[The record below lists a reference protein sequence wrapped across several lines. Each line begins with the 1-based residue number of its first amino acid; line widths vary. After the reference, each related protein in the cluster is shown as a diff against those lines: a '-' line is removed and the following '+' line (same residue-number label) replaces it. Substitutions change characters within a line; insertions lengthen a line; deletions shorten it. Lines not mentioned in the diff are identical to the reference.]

1 MSLQPQKPTRVAY
14 ADLIRLIAILMV
26 VLIHTASPLF
36 NTLPTDSSGFTV
48 SALLDS
54 IAHAGVP
61 LFVMVSGIFL
71 LDEKRQISVR
81 RAVTHY
87 ALPLV
92 GLYFFW
98 SVLYAAAN
106 KVAIPL
112 LFENAAVNSEMLK
125 MFGVAVLEGAY
136 HMWYLPMMAGL
147 YLITPLLRTFV
158 RQDSRHLVRW
168 FLTVVFVLRF
178 VLPSGIHLV
187 AEWIGVDF
195 STAYNSFELLEG
207 WEYPAYY
214 IAGWYIANNRPERA
228 TRRKVYLAGAISLV
242 FLLALTWWLSMY
254 HGVPVKQWMEQK
266 SLFCCVYAVALFA
279 LITWEGQS
287 LKPNA
292 LLARLSGLSF
302 GVYILHVEVQQLFK
316 QFIPYDGGNVLV
328 YILVQWLVVT
338 AVSFVAAWVLS
349 KIPLIKRAVRA

>member
-1 MSLQPQKPTRVAY
+1 MSLQPQKPARVAY
-14 ADLIRLIAILMV
+14 ADLIRIIAILMV

-36 NTLPTDSSGFTV
+36 NTLPTDSRGFAV
-48 SALLDS
+48 SALLDG

-71 LDEKRQISVR
+71 LDERRAMSVR
-81 RAVTHY
+81 RAIFHY

-112 LFENAAVNSEMLK
+112 LFENAAVNGEMLTT
-125 MFGVAVLEGAY
+125 FGVAVLEGAY

-168 FLTVVFVLRF
+168 FLLVVFVLRF
-178 VLPSGIHLV
+178 VLPTGIRLV
-187 AEWIGVDF
+187 AEWTGLDF
-195 STAYNSFELLEG
+195 STAYNSFELLAG

-214 IAGWYIANNRPERA
+214 VAGWAIANTRPERSV
-228 TRRKVYLAGAISLV
+228 RCKVYVAGAISLAV
-242 FLLALTWWLSMY
+242 LLTLTWWLSVC
-254 HGVPVKQWMEQK
+254 HSEPVKVWMEQK
-266 SLFCCVYAVALFA
+266 SLFCCLYAVALFA
-279 LITWEGQS
+279 LVVWEGQAM
-287 LKPNA
+287 KPNA

-302 GVYILHVEVQQLFK
+302 GVYIVHVEVQQLYK
-316 QFIPYDGGNVLV
+316 QFIPYDGGNALV
-328 YILVQWLVVT
+328 YILAQWLVVT

-349 KIPLIKRAVRA
+349 KIPLIKRSVRA

>member
-1 MSLQPQKPTRVAY
+1 MSLQNQKRARVAY

-26 VLIHTASPLF
+26 VLIHSASPLF
-36 NTLPTDSSGFTV
+36 NTLPTDSDGFAV
-48 SALLDS
+48 SVLLDG

-71 LDEKRQISVR
+71 LDERREMSVR
-81 RAVTHY
+81 RAIHHY

-112 LFENAAVNSEMLK
+112 LFENAAVGGDMLK
-125 MFGVAVLEGAY
+125 TFGVAVLEGAY

-168 FLTVVFVLRF
+168 FLLIVFVLRF
-178 VLPSGIHLV
+178 VLPTGIRLV
-187 AEWIGVDF
+187 AEWTDLDF
-195 STAYNSFELLEG
+195 SAAYNSFDLLAG

-214 IAGWYIANNRPERA
+214 VAGWYVANTRPETPA
-228 TRRKVYLAGAISLV
+228 RRKLYALGILSLV
-242 FLLALTWWLSMY
+242 ALLGLTWWLSVY
-254 HGVPVKQWMEQK
+254 RGEPVKELMEQK

-279 LITWEGQS
+279 LIAWEGQTM
-287 LKPNA
+287 KTNA
-292 LLARLSGLSF
+292 LLTRLSSLSF
-302 GVYILHVEVQQLFK
+302 GVYIIHVEVQQLYK
-316 QFIPYDGGNVLV
+316 QFIPYVSGSVLV
-328 YILVQWLVVT
+328 YILAQWLAVT
-338 AVSFVAAWVLS
+338 AVSFGAAWALS
-349 KIPLIKRAVRA
+349 HIPLLKRAVRA

>member
-1 MSLQPQKPTRVAY
+1 MSLQNQKSVRVAY

-26 VLIHTASPLF
+26 VLIHTASPIF
-36 NTLPTDSSGFTV
+36 NTVPVTSGDFAV
-48 SALLDS
+48 SVLLDG

-71 LDEKRQISVR
+71 LDEKRPLSVR
-81 RAVTHY
+81 RAIGHY

-106 KVAIPL
+106 KVLIPL
-112 LFENAAVNSEMLK
+112 LFENAA
-125 MFGVAVLEGAY
+125 FGGGMVREFGIAVLEGAY

-158 RQDSRHLVRW
+158 RADSRPLVRW
-168 FLTVVFVLRF
+168 FLLIVFVLRF
-178 VLPSGIHLV
+178 VLPTGIRLV
-187 AEWIGVDF
+187 AELTGLDF
-195 STAYNSFELLEG
+195 SAAYDSFHLLAG

-214 IAGWYIANNRPERA
+214 VAGWAIANTRPERE
-228 TRRKVYLAGAISLV
+228 TRRKVYAAGA
-242 FLLALTWWLSMY
+242 LALAMMLGLTGWVSASR
-254 HGVPVKQWMEQK
+254 GEAVKQLMEQL

-279 LITWEGQS
+279 LIAWEGQN
-287 LKPNA
+287 LRPNK

-302 GVYILHVEVQQLFK
+302 GVYIVHVEIQQLYK
-316 QFIPYDGGNVLV
+316 QFIPYSGGALG
-328 YILVQWLVVT
+328 YILVQWVSVT
-338 AVSFVAAWVLS
+338 AVSFIAAWVLS
-349 KIPLIKRAVRA
+349 KIPLLKRSVRA

>member
-1 MSLQPQKPTRVAY
+1 MSLQAQKPARVAY

-36 NTLPTDSSGFTV
+36 NALPVNSNGFV
-48 SALLDS
+48 CSVLLDG

-71 LDEKRQISVR
+71 LDEKREMSVR
-81 RAVTHY
+81 RAIGHY

-98 SVLYAAAN
+98 SILYAVAN

-112 LFENAAVNSEMLK
+112 LFEDAAISVNMARE
-125 MFGVAVLEGAY
+125 FGVAVLEGAY

-168 FLTVVFVLRF
+168 FLVLVFVLRF
-178 VLPSGIHLV
+178 VLPTGVRLV
-187 AEWIGVDF
+187 AEFTGLDF
-195 STAYNSFELLEG
+195 SAAYDSFELLAG

-214 IAGWYIANNRPERA
+214 VAGWYMANTRPA
-228 TRRKVYLAGAISLV
+228 TRTRRAVYVAGALALV
-242 FLLALTWWLSMY
+242 ALITLTWWVSVRQ
-254 HGVPVKQWMEQK
+254 GEAVKELMEQK

-279 LITWEGQS
+279 LIAWEGQS
-287 LKPNA
+287 LKSST
-292 LLARLSGLSF
+292 LLTQLSALSF
-302 GVYILHVEVQQLFK
+302 GVYIVHVEIQQLYKLFV
-316 QFIPYDGGNVLV
+316 PYTSGNALV
-328 YILVQWLVVT
+328 YILIQWLAVT
-338 AVSFVAAWVLS
+338 AVSFAAAWVLS
-349 KIPLIKRAVRA
+349 KIPLLKRSVRA

>member
-36 NTLPTDSSGFTV
+36 NTLPTDGTGFAV
-48 SALLDS
+48 SALLDG

-71 LDEKRQISVR
+71 LDERREITVR
-81 RAVTHY
+81 RAIRHY

-98 SVLYAAAN
+98 SVLYAVAN

-112 LFENAAVNSEMLK
+112 LFENAAVNGEMLK
-125 MFGVAVLEGAY
+125 TFGVAVLEGAY

-147 YLITPLLRTFV
+147 YLITPLLRAFV
-158 RQDSRHLVRW
+158 MQNSRHLVRW
-168 FLTVVFVLRF
+168 FLLVVFVVRF
-178 VLPSGIHLV
+178 VLPTGIRLTV
-187 AEWIGVDF
+187 AFTGLDF
-195 STAYNSFELLEG
+195 SAAYDSFELLAG

-214 IAGWYIANNRPERA
+214 VAGWYLTNTRPERA

-254 HGVPVKQWMEQK
+254 HGEPVKQWMEQK

-302 GVYILHVEVQQLFK
+302 GVYIIHVEVQQLFK

-328 YILVQWLVVT
+328 YILVQWLAVT

-349 KIPLIKRAVRA
+349 KIPLIKRSVRA

>member
-1 MSLQPQKPTRVAY
+1 MSLQPQKSARVAY

-36 NTLPTDSSGFTV
+36 NVLPTDSSDFAV
-48 SALLDS
+48 SVLLDS

-71 LDEKRQISVR
+71 LDEKRPMSVHRAIS
-81 RAVTHY
+81 HY

-112 LFENAAVNSEMLK
+112 LFENAAANGEMLK
-125 MFGVAVLEGAY
+125 TFGVAVLEGAY

-168 FLTVVFVLRF
+168 FLVLVFALRF
-178 VLPSGIHLV
+178 VLPTGIRLV
-187 AEWIGVDF
+187 AEWTGLDF
-195 STAYNSFELLEG
+195 SVAYSSFELLTG

-214 IAGWYIANNRPERA
+214 VAGWYITNIRPERA
-228 TRRKVYLAGAISLV
+228 TRRQVYAVGILSLV
-242 FLLALTWWLSMY
+242 AMFGLTRWLSAY
-254 HGVPVKQWMEQK
+254 RGEPIKQLMEQK

-279 LITWEGQS
+279 LIAWEGQS
-287 LKPNA
+287 MKPSA
-292 LLARLSGLSF
+292 LLTRLSALSF
-302 GVYILHVEVQQLFK
+302 GVYIIHVEVQQLYK
-316 QFIPYDGGNVLV
+316 QFIPYEDGSVLV
-328 YILVQWLVVT
+328 YILTQWLIVT
-338 AVSFVAAWVLS
+338 AVSFAAAWVLS
-349 KIPLIKRAVRA
+349 KIPLLKRAIRA